1 VFQLS
6 NTTSCNPLLH
16 TTSISAIYQTLNGLE
31 KTANTV
37 QFFYAVVLYCI
48 ESLVTNA
55 YCFKKRFSELTD
67 YFVNVI
73 AAARIECEL
82 EKVRKVIRKGFK
94 RYVWLEEKVDFILA
108 CGEEG
113 WLFSLFTA
121 YTASE

>member
-1 VFQLS
+1 VFQLP
-6 NTTSCNPLLH
+6 NTTSCGPLLH
-16 TTSISAIYQTLNGLE
+16 TTSIGAIYQTLNELE

-48 ESLVTNA
+48 EFLMINA
-55 YCFKKRFSELTD
+55 YCFKKRFSELTN

-73 AAARIECEL
+73 TAARIECKL
-82 EKVRKVIRKGFK
+82 KKARKVIRKGFK
-94 RYVWLEEKVDFILA
+94 RYVRLEEKVDSILA